1 MHNEHEKRCQAEQYV
16 KENGPLAQQDHYYPG
31 YHIAPPVGLLNDPN
45 GWIQWGC
52 KFHLFYQWMPFSTGH
67 GAKYW
72 AHVTSDNLV
81 DWQFEAPALVPGDWF
96 DQDGC
101 YSGSAISMDGQ
112 LYVFYTGNVKDAKG
126 ERRSYQCAAVSMDGI
141 SFNKEGVRV
150 NVPSLFT
157 QHFRD
162 PKLWKENGKWYMVV
176 GAQTKDLQG
185 AVAWF
190 ESEDLDHWEYRNTLI
205 EGLGYM
211 CECPDF
217 FTINGQDILLISPQ
231 GLEPQGRDYNNQ
243 YQSGY
248 IIGTLDYESGEF
260 SGGGFTEIDRGF
272 EFYAPQTMIDNQGR
286 RILIGWMGMPGDEK
300 YHPTQKHGWMHQ
312 LTLPRELIF
321 EKGFLQQKPLAEL
334 THLRKGE
341 GKKQY
346 VDGDLEFSGPF
357 TAELYI
363 NSLGNNLAV
372 SIFQYAKLTYSA
384 AERALTLERPKLN
397 GKGTE
402 SRSVEISE
410 KLDNIRIFLDYSSIE
425 IFANEGKAVFS
436 SRMFADPT
444 VSACL
449 IEGKA
454 ELTIWELEQGKM
466 KFSI

>member
-1 MHNEHEKRCQAEQYV
+1 MHNEQEKRREAAEYA
-16 KENGPLAQQDHYYPG
+16 KENGPLTQEDHYYPG

-45 GWIQWGC
+45 GWIQWGGR
-52 KFHLFYQWMPFSTGH
+52 FHLFYQWMPFSTGH

-96 DQDGC
+96 DQNGC
-101 YSGSAISMDGQ
+101 YSGSAISMNGQ
-112 LYVFYTGNVKDAKG
+112 LYVFYTGNVKDVKG
-126 ERRSYQCAAVSMDGI
+126 ERHSYQCSAVSTDGVN
-141 SFNKEGVRV
+141 FTKEGVRAD
-150 NVPSLFT
+150 VPSLFT

-162 PKLWKENGKWYMVV
+162 PKLWKANGKWYMVV
-176 GAQTKDLQG
+176 GAQTKDLHG

-190 ESEDLDHWEYRNTLI
+190 ESEDLDLWEYRNTLI

-217 FTINGQDILLISPQ
+217 FTLNGQEVLLVSPQ
-231 GLEPQGRDYNNQ
+231 GLVPQGRDYNNQ

-248 IIGTLDYESGEF
+248 IIGTLDYEFGEF

-272 EFYAPQTMIDNQGR
+272 EFYAPQTMNDELGR

-321 EKGFLQQKPLAEL
+321 EKGFLQQKPVEEL
-334 THLRKGE
+334 TQLRQGE

-346 VDGDLEFSGPF
+346 VDGNVEFNVPF

-363 NSLGNNLAV
+363 NSPGDKLAV
-372 SIFQYAKLTYSA
+372 SIFQYAKLTYSP
-384 AERALTLERPKLN
+384 AEKLLTLERPKLN

-402 SRSVEISE
+402 TRSVEIPGG
-410 KLDNIRIFLDYSSIE
+410 LDNIRIYLDYSSIE
-425 IFANEGKAVFS
+425 IFVNEGETVFS
-436 SRMFADPT
+436 SRMFADPA

-454 ELTIWELEQGKM
+454 ELTVWELEQGRM